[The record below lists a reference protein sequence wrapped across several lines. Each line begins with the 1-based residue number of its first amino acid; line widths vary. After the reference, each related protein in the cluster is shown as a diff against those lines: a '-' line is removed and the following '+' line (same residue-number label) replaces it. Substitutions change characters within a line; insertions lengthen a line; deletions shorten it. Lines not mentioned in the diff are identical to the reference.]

1 MIKKKRPQRSLEEI
15 LQGKML
21 VDPKALAAHM
31 EALKKEKVMEREM
44 ARRRRNAPAHEKH
57 LHYS

>member
-1 MIKKKRPQRSLEEI
+1 MDAKKKPQRSIEEI
-15 LQGKML
+15 LQGRNL
-21 VDPKALAAHM
+21 VDPKALAAYM
-31 EALKKEKVMEREM
+31 EAMKKEKAMEREM